1 MGYDSDDFDSP
12 DLTEPNNIEAE
23 RYALA
28 GMINGGGM
36 AIEAAAEQLVPE
48 DFYRPAH
55 QEIFLALVSMFAA
68 QEPITAVTLWN
79 WMCMN
84 GNQKVLGDAAAVY
97 LADLI
102 GLPVGG
108 DVASV
113 TAHAKII
120 ANRAQRRTMLVDAS
134 QLRNAAYSL
143 SEDPDEMY
151 ATLEQQLVMLRAR
164 AQAGRGGHSLVQVGA
179 FLDDAQQGAE
189 SVIPGLLDH
198 QDRVVVVAGEGAG
211 KTTLAHQ
218 IGFCA
223 AVGVHPFQWSF
234 RYEPQKVMIIDLE
247 NPTALLQR
255 RFRKLA
261 DTAERYGWDSTNIT
275 LYLEPGGICLPDGKT
290 MFNLAERIGRV
301 EPDLIIAGPIYKML
315 TGVSSEKMLAA
326 HSRVASFFDRMRQ
339 RHGCAIWL
347 EAHAPFAGSNGN
359 REMRPEGSNLWSKWP
374 EFGLSLV
381 KSSVKNGG
389 GQGALDIA
397 RFRGHRAEGR
407 SWPERITR
415 SAAGSW
421 PWTGEYERNV
431 YQGTLPG
438 VRYEGEGDA

>member
-1 MGYDSDDFDSP
+1 MDYADPSFDGEN
-12 DLTEPNNIEAE
+12 LTEPNNIEAE

-28 GMINGGGM
+28 GMINGGGI
-36 AIEAAAEQLVPE
+36 AIEAAAEQVVPE

-55 QEIFLALVSMFAA
+55 QEIFLALVSMYAA

-79 WMCMN
+79 WMCVN

-108 DVASV
+108 IAAVA
-113 TAHAKII
+113 AHCKIV
-120 ANRAQRRTMLVDAS
+120 ADRARRRMMLVDAS
-134 QLRNAAYSL
+134 QLRNLAYSM
-143 SEDPDEMY
+143 SDDPDEQY
-151 ATLEQQLVMLRAR
+151 AALEQELVMLRDRGRSAR
-164 AQAGRGGHSLVQVGA
+164 SGRNLVKVGA
-179 FLDDAQQGAE
+179 FLDDAQAGTE

-198 QDRVVVVAGEGAG
+198 QDRVIVVAGEGAG

-223 AVGVHPFQWSF
+223 AVGVHPFQWDF

-261 DTAERYGWDSTNIT
+261 NTAERYGWDSSNIT
-275 LYLEPGGICLPDGKT
+275 LYLEPAGICLPDGKT
-290 MFNLAERIGRV
+290 MFTLAERIGRV

-315 TGVSSEKMLAA
+315 TGVNSDKILSA

-339 RHGCAIWL
+339 RHGCAVWL
-347 EAHAPFAGSNGN
+347 EAHAPFANGDGK

-374 EFGLSLV
+374 EFGLSLY
-381 KSSVKNGG
+381 KATKQHG
-389 GQGALDIA
+389 GQSGALEIS
-397 RFRGHRAEGR
+397 RFRGHREENR
-407 SWPERITR
+407 SWPGWITR
-415 SAAGSW
+415 SAPGDW
-421 PWTGEYERNV
+421 PWTGEYDRSV
-431 YQGTLPG
+431 FQGTLPAT
-438 VRYEGEGDA
+438 RYEGEGDA